1 MTSLWTLPVLR
12 LVATDRC
19 RAPAP
24 WLRWARGGDSTSILR
39 RRAAALERR
48 ALGAT
53 HSLEQAF
60 AVLIHLP
67 FSVVRILQVL
77 LTSGPAVRRLARISY
92 LRQARHLGL
101 CAWRL
106 GLRPQLYYQ
115 LQLHTHPDPAAW
127 ADIIDPSELHHLQ
140 RDISPSDLEPLRDK
154 LLFAEHAFAAGLPAI
169 PLLEIWHHGRVQPSV
184 AADQHA
190 LDRDLFVK
198 RTLSYG
204 SIGVMAFHYNPT
216 TGAHYDEQRRY
227 SSDELADL
235 LRSSSAQRTLLVQP
249 RLSNHTDL
257 AGFSSVALCN
267 YRIVTGRYPD
277 GRTVVIMATLR
288 FPARSELTCAETNTT
303 LCAAVDL
310 DTGRLHAAGSKDP
323 SLGQMERHPLSGQQ
337 VRDFPVPHWDE
348 LKSLALR
355 AHEAWPDFPFIGWD
369 ISDTPEGLYLVE
381 GGCLWGGTLAQM
393 SGGRPLGRTAF
404 APIYHAHLAR
414 RANVSA

>member
-1 MTSLWTLPVLR
+1 MTSLWTLPGLR

-24 WLRWARGGDSTSILR
+24 WLRWSRGTDSTSVLR

-48 ALGAT
+48 ALGST
-53 HSLEQAF
+53 HVLEQAL
-60 AVLIHLP
+60 AIILHLP
-67 FSVVRILQVL
+67 LSTLRIVQTLR
-77 LTSGPAVRRLARISY
+77 TSGPAVRRLCRISY
-92 LRQARHLGL
+92 GRQALHLCR

-115 LQLHTHPDPAAW
+115 LQLHTHRDTTAW

-140 RDISPSDLEPLRDK
+140 RDISPANLEPLRDK
-154 LLFAEHAFAAGLPAI
+154 LLFAEHAFAHRLPAI
-169 PLLEIWHHGRVQPSV
+169 PLLAVWRHGRVLPWV
-184 AADQHA
+184 PAHEHA

-204 SIGVMAFHYNPT
+204 SIGVMAFHFNAT
-216 TGAHYDEQRRY
+216 TRAHHDEQRRY
-227 SSDELADL
+227 SSDQLADL
-235 LRSSSAQRTLLVQP
+235 LRTSSGGRTLLVQP
-249 RLSNHTDL
+249 RLSNHDDL
-257 AGFSSVALCN
+257 AGFSAVALCN
-267 YRIVTGRYPD
+267 YRVVTGRYPD
-277 GRTVVIMATLR
+277 GRTEVIMATLR
-288 FPARSELTCAETNTT
+288 FPAHSALTCAETNTT

-310 DTGRLHAAGSKDP
+310 DAGRLHAAGSKDP
-323 SLGQMERHPLSGQQ
+323 ALGRMERHPLSGQQ
-337 VRDFPVPHWDE
+337 VRDFPVPHWEE

-393 SGGRPLGRTAF
+393 SGGLPLGRTAF
-404 APIYHAHLAR
+404 APIYHAHLAQ
-414 RANVSA
+414 RARVPA